1 MHAPPTS
8 TSAAVHWSAVV
19 CKEEGS
25 YLGWP
30 SVARLPS
37 GELVAVFSGGRE
49 EHVCPYGK
57 TKLVRSADGGETWS
71 DPVIVNDSLLDDRDA
86 GIVASRSGTLVLSWF
101 TYPTWEA
108 LDRHRESGR
117 YTAEQLEAWTSHCD
131 EVRPEAERQGLGH
144 RAWTRRSADGGHSWE
159 PPVDSVATN
168 PHGPIELKDGRLLLV
183 GNTLV
188 AGETPSTFEPIVAM
202 DSDDEG
208 RSWRRIGTAMAV
220 PTEGA
225 AYHEPHVMELDD
237 GTLICLARYMPPG
250 NRGEDRYMRQ
260 SESADGGRT
269 WTRPHPTNMWGFP
282 PHLLRRLEQRRRSGD
297 LRAPPAPLRAA
308 GLRLS
313 ARAGEPDRRRLV
325 GELGHRQRHRATGR
339 RRGRR
344 SRLPGHRGDIAGRD
358 ADGLLPG
365 RRARREA
372 EHHGDPLESEAGR
385 PTRDAA
391 SGALGLPGP
400 APAIRPPRAV
410 QRKATVE
417 RGSAQLTTART
428 SA

>member
-8 TSAAVHWSAVV
+8 TKATVHWSAVV
-19 CKEEGS
+19 CKEEGG

-108 LDRHRESGR
+108 LDLLRESGR
-117 YTAEQLEAWTSHCD
+117 CTAEQLAAWTSHCD

-144 RAWTRRSADGGHSWE
+144 RAWTRRSTDGGRSWE
-159 PPVDSVATN
+159 PPVDSVATS
-168 PHGPIELKDGRLLLV
+168 PHGPVELGDGRLLLV

-202 DSDDEG
+202 ESDDDG
-208 RSWRRIGTAMAV
+208 RSWRRIGTVMAV

-237 GTLICLARYMPPG
+237 GTLVCLARYMPPG

-269 WTRPHPTNMWGFP
+269 WTRPHPTNMWGYP
-282 PHLLRRLEQRRRSGD
+282 PHLLRLGNGDGLATYGHRRPPFGQRACVYQRVRENLLGGDSSGNWDIGNVIELRGDGADGD
-297 LRAPPAPLRAA
+297 LGYP
-308 GLRLS
+308 
-313 ARAGEPDRRRLV
+313 
-325 GELGHRQRHRATGR
+325 
-339 RRGRR
+339 
-344 SRLPGHRGDIAGRD
+344 
-358 ADGLLPG
+358 
-365 RRARREA
+365 
-372 EHHGDPLESEAGR
+372 
-385 PTRDAA
+385 
-391 SGALGLPGP
+391 
-400 APAIRPPRAV
+400 
-410 QRKATVE
+410 ATVE
-417 RGSAQLTTART
+417 LSPGEMLTVYYQADRPGEKPSIMATRWSLGLADRRET
-428 SA
+428 RRPGR

>member
-8 TSAAVHWSAVV
+8 TSATVHWSAVV
-19 CKEEGS
+19 CKEEGN

-71 DPVIVNDSLLDDRDA
+71 DPLIVNDSLLDDRDA

-202 DSDDEG
+202 DSDDDG
-208 RSWRRIGTAMAV
+208 RSWRRVGTAMAV

-269 WTRPHPTNMWGFP
+269 WTRPHPTNMWGCP
-282 PHLLRRLEQRRRSGD
+282 PHLLRLSNGDGLATFGHRRPPFGQRACVYQRVRENLIGGDSSGNWDIGNVIELRDDGADGD
-297 LRAPPAPLRAA
+297 LGYP
-308 GLRLS
+308 
-313 ARAGEPDRRRLV
+313 
-325 GELGHRQRHRATGR
+325 
-339 RRGRR
+339 
-344 SRLPGHRGDIAGRD
+344 
-358 ADGLLPG
+358 
-365 RRARREA
+365 
-372 EHHGDPLESEAGR
+372 
-385 PTRDAA
+385 
-391 SGALGLPGP
+391 
-400 APAIRPPRAV
+400 
-410 QRKATVE
+410 ATVE
-417 RGSAQLTTART
+417 ISPGEMLTVYYQAAAPGEKPSIMATRWSLRLADRRET
-428 SA
+428 RRPGR

>member
-8 TSAAVHWSAVV
+8 TKATVHWSAVV
-19 CKEEGS
+19 CKEEGG

-30 SVARLPS
+30 SVARLRS

-49 EHVCPYGK
+49 EHFCPYGK
-57 TKLVRSADGGETWS
+57 TKLVRSADGGESWS

-108 LDRHRESGR
+108 LDLHRESGR
-117 YTAEQLEAWTSHCD
+117 CTAEQIEAWTSHCD

-144 RAWTRRSADGGHSWE
+144 RAWTRRSTDGGRSWE
-159 PPVDSVATN
+159 PPVDSVATS
-168 PHGPIELKDGRLLLV
+168 PHGPVELRDGRLLLV

-202 DSDDEG
+202 ESDDDG
-208 RSWRRIGTAMAV
+208 RSWRRIGTVMAV

-237 GTLICLARYMPPG
+237 GTLVCLARYMPPG

-269 WTRPHPTNMWGFP
+269 WTRPHPTNMWGYP
-282 PHLLRRLEQRRRSGD
+282 PHLLRLGNGDGLATYGHRRPPFGQRACVYQRVRENLLGGDSSGNWDIGNVIELRGDGADGD
-297 LRAPPAPLRAA
+297 LGYP
-308 GLRLS
+308 
-313 ARAGEPDRRRLV
+313 
-325 GELGHRQRHRATGR
+325 
-339 RRGRR
+339 
-344 SRLPGHRGDIAGRD
+344 
-358 ADGLLPG
+358 
-365 RRARREA
+365 
-372 EHHGDPLESEAGR
+372 
-385 PTRDAA
+385 
-391 SGALGLPGP
+391 
-400 APAIRPPRAV
+400 
-410 QRKATVE
+410 ATVE
-417 RGSAQLTTART
+417 ISPGEMLTVYYQADRPGEKPSIMATRWSLGLSDRRET
-428 SA
+428 RRPGL

>member
-8 TSAAVHWSAVV
+8 TKATVHWSAVV
-19 CKEEGS
+19 CKEEGG

-49 EHVCPYGK
+49 EHFCPYGK
-57 TKLVRSADGGETWS
+57 TKLVRSGDGGESWS

-108 LDRHRESGR
+108 LDLHRESGR
-117 YTAEQLEAWTSHCD
+117 CTAEQLAAWTSHCD
-131 EVRPEAERQGLGH
+131 AVRPEAERRGLGH
-144 RAWTRRSADGGHSWE
+144 RAWTRRSTDGGQSWE
-159 PPVDSVATN
+159 PPVDSVATS
-168 PHGPIELKDGRLLLV
+168 PHGPVELGDGRLLLV

-202 DSDDEG
+202 ESDDDG
-208 RSWRRIGTAMAV
+208 RSWRRIGTVMAV

-237 GTLICLARYMPPG
+237 GTLVCLARYMPPG

-269 WTRPHPTNMWGFP
+269 WTRPHPANMWGYP
-282 PHLLRRLEQRRRSGD
+282 PHLLRLGNGDGLATYGHRRPPFGQRACVYQRVRENLLGGDSSGNWDIGNVIELRGDGADGD
-297 LRAPPAPLRAA
+297 LGYP
-308 GLRLS
+308 
-313 ARAGEPDRRRLV
+313 
-325 GELGHRQRHRATGR
+325 
-339 RRGRR
+339 
-344 SRLPGHRGDIAGRD
+344 
-358 ADGLLPG
+358 
-365 RRARREA
+365 
-372 EHHGDPLESEAGR
+372 
-385 PTRDAA
+385 
-391 SGALGLPGP
+391 
-400 APAIRPPRAV
+400 
-410 QRKATVE
+410 ATVE
-417 RGSAQLTTART
+417 ISPGEMLTVYYQADRPGEKPSIMATRWSLGLSDRRET
-428 SA
+428 RRPGL